1 MTAEQDHDDLSPE
14 RVDELSALLRAT
26 FDATDP
32 VPESLMV
39 NQYSF
44 VRWASPD
51 AGLAELCL
59 DDDLVGAA
67 VRGNESGA
75 DFDEWRFELDALTI
89 EMGVYEGALAGSVR
103 PWSGGT
109 IAIDHDGPH
118 IGVTVDDDG
127 EFAAV
132 QVPVRPFRLRLDLA
146 DSTVVTEF
154 VQVAGR

>member
-1 MTAEQDHDDLSPE
+1 MTEQDHDDLSTE
-14 RVDELSALLRAT
+14 AVDELTTLLRAAY
-26 FDATDP
+26 DATDP
-32 VPESLMV
+32 VPESLLAS
-39 NQYSF
+39 QYSF

-51 AGLAELCL
+51 AGLAELRL
-59 DDDLVGAA
+59 DEYLVSAA
-67 VRGNESGA
+67 VRGSESGA
-75 DFDEWRFELDALTI
+75 ELDEWRFELDALTI

-103 PWSGGT
+103 PWSGGS

-127 EFAAV
+127 EFTAV

-146 DSTVVTEF
+146 GSTVVTEF